1 MRGNVAAGM
10 GGEMLRGVVLA
21 ALVMCVGASA
31 NGFMQA
37 DAEGPDSPVP
47 PANTGQPANDGFII
61 DFAQGFDR
69 VTHVLARWDIDTEW
83 MATSYR
89 VDNVRFGAD
98 GLTLHAVRA
107 KTDIADYTSGEF
119 QRSGFYGYGRYEVV
133 MKTSDAPGIISAFFS
148 YAGEDM
154 GDPHDEIDFEL
165 LGRSTRQA
173 HLNFF
178 SNGVTSPADVDLW
191 FDTSA
196 DDHLYAYEWSPTAI
210 VWYVDGVEV
219 RRVVASADVRI
230 PTTTGRMMASVWAAS
245 RKVAEWAGTPEVETA
260 SAHYRCMSHVP
271 MGKTGQ
277 QCSDT
282 FKSPPRP

>member
-1 MRGNVAAGM
+1 
-10 GGEMLRGVVLA
+10 MLRGLILA
-21 ALVMCVGASA
+21 ALVAGAGGSA
-31 NGFMQA
+31 YGLMRA
-37 DAEGPDSPVP
+37 DAEAPGLTAP
-47 PANTGQPANDGFII
+47 PANTGRVANDGFII

-69 VTHVLARWDIDTEW
+69 VTHVIAKWDIDSDW

-89 VDNVRFGAD
+89 ADNVRFGAD

-107 KTDIADYTSGEF
+107 KTNIADYTSGEF

-133 MKTSDAPGIISAFFS
+133 MKASDAPGIVSSFFS

-165 LGRSTRQA
+165 LGRSTRQV

-191 FDTSA
+191 FDASA
-196 DDHLYAYEWSPTAI
+196 GDHLYAYEWSPTAI
-210 VWYVDGVEV
+210 MWYVDGVEV

-230 PTTTGRMMASVWAAS
+230 PTATGRMMASVWAAN

-260 SAHYRCMSHVP
+260 SGQYRCMSHVP

-282 FKSPPRP
+282 FNAPPKS